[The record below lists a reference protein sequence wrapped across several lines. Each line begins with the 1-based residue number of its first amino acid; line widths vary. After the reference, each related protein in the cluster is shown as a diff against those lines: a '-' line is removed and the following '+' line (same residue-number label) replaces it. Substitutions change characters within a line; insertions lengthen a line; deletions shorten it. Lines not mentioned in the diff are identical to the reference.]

1 MAHPEQ
7 QYLQLIRRIMEE
19 GSVEQTRNGPVQC
32 VFGHM
37 MRFSLRHGEIPLLTT
52 KKVAWR
58 TCFHELMW
66 FLKGDTSNY
75 SLTRKNVHIWDA
87 NASRSFLDSRGLTH
101 LQEGD
106 LGPIYGHQWRHF
118 NAPYT
123 TSGDNYTGKGVDQI
137 ARAIH
142 EIKTNPTSRRIL
154 VCAWNPSQLDEMAL
168 PPCHVLFQFHVKD
181 GKYLSCALT
190 QRSGDVGLGVPFNI
204 ASYSLLTHLV
214 AHQCGLEADEFVYT
228 LNNAHIYMDHI
239 PALVEQ
245 MNRIPTDFPRVSI
258 EPQEARNM
266 DEYEIQDIIWTRP
279 YVHLPAIHMDMI
291 A

>member
-1 MAHPEQ
+1 MEHPET
-7 QYLQLIRRIMEE
+7 QYLNLIRRIVNE
-19 GSVEQTRNGPVQC
+19 GTMEQTRNGPTKG

-37 MRFSLRHGEIPLLTT
+37 MRFSLRNGEMPLLTT
-52 KKVAWR
+52 KKVAWK

-66 FLKGDTSNY
+66 FLKGDTSNQT
-75 SLTRKNVHIWDA
+75 LIDKKVHIWDA
-87 NASRSFLDSRGLTH
+87 NASREFLDSRGLTH
-101 LQEGD
+101 LREGD

-123 TSGDNYTGKGVDQI
+123 NSSENYTGKGLDQI

-142 EIKTNPTSRRIL
+142 EIKTDPTSRRIV

-168 PPCHVLFQFHVKD
+168 PPCHVLFQFHVRD
-181 GKYLSCALT
+181 QKYLSCALT

-204 ASYSLLTHLV
+204 ASYSFLTHLI

-228 LNNAHIYMDHI
+228 INNAHIYEEHI
-239 PALVEQ
+239 PVLLEQ
-245 MNRIPTDFPRVSI
+245 LKRVPLDFPRISI
-258 EPQEARNM
+258 RPDAPKEI
-266 DEYEIQDIIWTRP
+266 DEYDINDIVWTKP
-279 YVHLPAIHMDMI
+279 YTHLPAISMNMI